1 MATTYS
7 SNLGLPMPGTT
18 DRHWDLVLNQQIA
31 TLDALDVLSG
41 FAVTTTEHPSATLNV
56 AVAAGSF
63 RSGSGT
69 VISYGGTGTGANAL
83 ALTASATNS
92 VYLSDTG
99 VLKAS
104 TTGFP
109 TFGNIVPIAIVL
121 TGATTVT
128 SITMMRSPWFARGGH
143 AHWGVGTPTITAGPA
158 AGASTTSVSGSD
170 QAGMIT
176 VTTGTGPTALA
187 VLATLTFGQTF
198 SSTPRAVHLSP
209 ANAPAAALSGSS
221 QVWPDAG
228 GLSTTQFT
236 LNVGGTALAASQT
249 YKWFYAVIG

>member
-7 SNLGLPMPGTT
+7 SNLGLPMPGAA
-18 DRHWDLVLNQQIA
+18 DRHWDVVLNQQLTA
-31 TLDALDVLSG
+31 LDALDVLSS

-56 AVAAGSF
+56 SVAPGTF

-69 VISYGGTGTGANAL
+69 VISYAGTGVTPLTLAAN
-83 ALTASATNS
+83 ATNS
-92 VYLSDTG
+92 IYLNDTG
-99 VLKAS
+99 ALNVS
-104 TTGFP
+104 TAGFL
-109 TFGNIVPIAIVL
+109 TFGNILPIAVVV
-121 TGATTVT
+121 TGATSVT

-143 AHWGVGTPTITAGPA
+143 AHWGVGIPTITAGPA
-158 AGASTTSVSGSD
+158 AGTSTTSVVGSD
-170 QAGMIT
+170 QAGVIT
-176 VTTGTGPTALA
+176 VTTGAAPIGSA

-209 ANAPAAALSGSS
+209 ANATAAGLSGGS
-221 QVWPDAG
+221 QVWPDSG

>member
-7 SNLGLPMPGTT
+7 NNLGLPMPGTA
-18 DRHWDLVLNQQIA
+18 DRYWDLVLNQQIT

-41 FAVTTTEHPSATLNV
+41 FAVTTTEYPSATLKVSV
-56 AVAAGSF
+56 APGSF

-69 VISYGGTGTGANAL
+69 VIAYAGTGMTPL
-83 ALTASATNS
+83 TLTASVTNS
-92 VYLSDTG
+92 IYLSDAG
-99 VLKAS
+99 VLKVS

-109 TFGNIVPIAIVL
+109 TFGNIVPIAVVV

-128 SITMMRSPWFARGGH
+128 SITLVRSPWFARGGH
-143 AHWGVGTPTITAGPA
+143 VHWGVGTPTITAGPA
-158 AGASTTSVSGSD
+158 AGASTTSVVGSD
-170 QAGMIT
+170 QAGVIT
-176 VTTGTGPTALA
+176 VTTGTAPTASA

-198 SSTPRAVHLSP
+198 SSAPRAVHLSP
-209 ANAPAAALSGSS
+209 ASATAAGLSGGS
-221 QVWPDAG
+221 QIWADSG

-249 YKWFYAVIG
+249 YRWYYAVIG